1 MLDWVEID
9 PVFDDLFMLESVAD
23 GRVVARVWTEG
34 DERDS
39 FGQRI
44 VATQDGTTWAE
55 LTFPE
60 GLFPQA
66 INVSAG
72 RWVVA
77 GRYPDVDRPGVGA
90 DRVFFS
96 DDRGVTWT
104 EMALDVTSDPASPYT
119 SERWGVSQ
127 LLISGER
134 VVLVMSGYESLDGQA
149 LLEDLGRLPAGKE
162 VAFASPQPDGVHFT
176 LVDAD
181 ALRNFVAI
189 AHFPTLTAFRLA
201 WNYGHFDEEDWPERT
216 HDALVLRY
224 DEIGFTREETLD
236 MSVPRDS
243 PLHHIFSGDGVT
255 AELVASYEGWGVSGT
270 ATEEGFVLTLIT
282 GPAATPGTTVLT
294 SPDGVAWSEAV
305 SLGPGY
311 RRGTVSSD
319 GTIWWATSDVGGSFD
334 VQRARP
340 GETPVR
346 AATFRGLQYPMNP
359 VAGPAGVAIIATAS
373 PDGSPRIGERDYDGR
388 VASNGYELR
397 YDKTEGSLTLWDLTE
412 GTVVSVFGP
421 EELQSS
427 TLPDG
432 VRLID
437 EDQSPTIVFEGPDTG
452 ADLVTFTEEDMAS
465 LIGVTAAELEAASSG
480 GSEWPE
486 QRVGWSAD
494 GTTWGWESLA
504 DAFGTDDGDIS
515 VEFAVGGD
523 FVIARVAEFH
533 PPDASGSVDYGDVLP
548 TRWFLARVP

>member
-1 MLDWVEID
+1 MAAGAALVVLAILGVAGCSAPDRGVAHTGAADGDPNVAAPALAQGPVSEPGDASDREPPANDIAPEGAGDSETAGPGDEDATSTAVRGHLRTGPVLDWIEID
-9 PVFDDLFMLESVAD
+9 PGFDDLFMLESV
-23 GRVVARVWTEG
+23 GESRVVARAWTEG

-44 VATQDGTTWAE
+44 VATENGSTWTE
-55 LTFPE
+55 LTLPE

-66 INVSAG
+66 VTASTD

-77 GRYPDVDRPGVGA
+77 GRYPDVDRPGVGT

-96 DDRGVTWT
+96 ADQGATWT
-104 EMALDVTSDPASPYT
+104 EMAVDALSDLASPYT
-119 SERWGVSQ
+119 SERWGASLVLVS
-127 LLISGER
+127 SER

-162 VAFASPQPDGVHFT
+162 VAFASPEPDGVHFT

-201 WNYGHFDEEDWPERT
+201 WNYGHFNEEDWPERT

-236 MSVPRDS
+236 MSAPRDS
-243 PLHHIFSGDGVT
+243 PLHHIFSGDGAT
-255 AELVASYEGWGVSGT
+255 AELVASYEGWGVSGA
-270 ATEEGFVLTLIT
+270 ATEDGFVVALIT
-282 GPAATPGTTVLT
+282 GPAVTPADTVLV
-294 SPDGVAWSEAV
+294 SADGVAWSDAM
-305 SLGPGY
+305 SLRPGNFG
-311 RRGTVSSD
+311 GTVSSD

-334 VQRARP
+334 VQRARL
-340 GETPVR
+340 GETPVTV
-346 AATFRGLQYPMNP
+346 ATFRGLQYRMNP
-359 VAGPAGVAIIATAS
+359 VAGPAGVVIIAT
-373 PDGSPRIGERDYDGR
+373 
-388 VASNGYELR
+388 
-397 YDKTEGSLTLWDLTE
+397 
-412 GTVVSVFGP
+412 
-421 EELQSS
+421 
-427 TLPDG
+427 
-432 VRLID
+432 
-437 EDQSPTIVFEGPDTG
+437 
-452 ADLVTFTEEDMAS
+452 
-465 LIGVTAAELEAASSG
+465 ASSG

-486 QRVGWSAD
+486 QWVGWSAD

-504 DAFGTDDGDIS
+504 DAFGTDDGVIS

-533 PPDASGSVDYGDVLP
+533 PPDPSGSADHGDVLP